1 MLVFFPQAKAHEFVK
16 LMSENGHL
24 KSATMDLQ
32 VLFKSVVSHLLTDP
46 PATLMQ
52 YTSVPSGEDIDNLY
66 VAYVGQT
73 VIIIDFYLPWKLLNH
88 EIKNIKFEE
97 PVREESAEQVVQGSY
112 VHL

>member
-24 KSATMDLQ
+24 KSATMDL
-32 VLFKSVVSHLLTDP
+32 
-46 PATLMQ
+46 Q

>member
-1 MLVFFPQAKAHEFVK
+1 MNLTNAHTIGCPARSGGSTQPVMSQAKAHEFVK

-32 VLFKSVVSHLLTDP
+32 FLKLTDSSCFISS
-46 PATLMQ
+46 M
-52 YTSVPSGEDIDNLY
+52 I
-66 VAYVGQT
+66 T
-73 VIIIDFYLPWKLLNH
+73 VDKLLGLAMLHVTPRTRSIVNN
-88 EIKNIKFEE
+88 IKNIKFEE